1 MEKEAKEFV
10 PLVSMYLEFLVLEKI
25 LRFRTTKTGSCVL
38 RYFKS
43 NTPNLKCT
51 ILLQFYTNTFN
62 KSAMGPMW
70 SLCAGKVNLQLEQ
83 EL

>member
-25 LRFRTTKTGSCVL
+25 LRFRTTKAGSCVL

-43 NTPNLKCT
+43 NPQ
-51 ILLQFYTNTFN
+51 I
-62 KSAMGPMW
+62 
-70 SLCAGKVNLQLEQ
+70 
-83 EL
+83 